1 MNMEK
6 EGISFDY
13 FIATSQQLFFYDQFN
28 IENIKE
34 QFKDVQSSSAMYVGK
49 IYGMEMT
56 DDELICGKTKFIRN
70 NHLKDYLLHTVKI
83 DKEAN
88 LFNKIAIESLETT
101 PKENDFIYFAKEY
114 NIKDLKIGQTLFQ
127 ADLLSAV
134 NILRYLTGAKGDRF
148 YIDIRHQKAYK
159 DNIVTIIDNKY
170 LAGSS
175 KLTLKDIKINLTH
188 KDFYDNIVSK
198 KIWEIFDRL
207 NPNNMEKRIM
217 NAINWVGKSL
227 NEDDIA
233 IATTYIAFG
242 FEALLKNNEYS
253 MITTGIQAQISE
265 TVAFLI
271 GNNAE
276 DRIEI
281 EETFKKLYSFRSSI
295 VHGSSKNNDGSYL
308 RYLTVLY
315 QTINV
320 LLTNDALLQ
329 INKPE
334 DLFQLIKTNKYN
346 SVPPLNNKVKLKGT
360 AWVGN

>member
-1 MNMEK
+1 
-6 EGISFDY
+6 
-13 FIATSQQLFFYDQFN
+13 
-28 IENIKE
+28 
-34 QFKDVQSSSAMYVGK
+34 
-49 IYGMEMT
+49 
-56 DDELICGKTKFIRN
+56 
-70 NHLKDYLLHTVKI
+70 
-83 DKEAN
+83 
-88 LFNKIAIESLETT
+88 
-101 PKENDFIYFAKEY
+101 
-114 NIKDLKIGQTLFQ
+114 
-127 ADLLSAV
+127 
-134 NILRYLTGAKGDRF
+134 
-148 YIDIRHQKAYK
+148 
-159 DNIVTIIDNKY
+159 
-170 LAGSS
+170 
-175 KLTLKDIKINLTH
+175 
-188 KDFYDNIVSK
+188 
-198 KIWEIFDRL
+198 
-207 NPNNMEKRIM
+207 M

-227 NEDDIA
+227 IEDDIE

-346 SVPPLNNKVKLKGT
+346 SVPPL
-360 AWVGN
+360 